1 MSTKTTPIKHRIIKE
16 NLRRTRGKK
25 MKKRNISETPTPF
38 LPRGK
43 ENFSKRMLHFSG
55 KKKGKTPVSSSN
67 GENRDQENAVPME
80 IDPQSPSG
88 HLVYV
93 KKEGDDTYFPVIV
106 VELTTSKISEAVT
119 LKLQLRNGAIS
130 DIKLKDK
137 RRSIRVKKEDGSVQ
151 ETDLKE
157 GDLTLLLKWENNQ
170 NSYTLSEH

>member
-25 MKKRNISETPTPF
+25 MKKRNILETPTPF

-55 KKKGKTPVSSSN
+55 KKKRKTPVSSSN
-67 GENRDQENAVPME
+67 VDQEDAVPME

-88 HLVYV
+88 HLFYV
-93 KKEGDDTYFPVIV
+93 KKEGDDTYFPVIAE
-106 VELTTSKISEAVT
+106 ELTTSKISEAVT

-137 RRSIRVKKEDGSVQ
+137 RRSIHVKKEDGSVQ